1 MRQDNVI
8 ELKNPEPFV
17 DDPITEILRNGAK
30 KLLAEALEAEIR
42 GFLSQ
47 YADLKDDQGRMRV
60 TRNGY
65 LPKREIQTGIGP
77 VPVKTPRIRD
87 HQPED
92 ESDRI
97 RFSSSI
103 VPSYL
108 RKTKSM
114 EELIPW
120 LYLKGISTGD
130 FSEAL
135 AALVG
140 KDAPGLSAS
149 TISRLKTIWQDDLE
163 QWQQRDLSNKRYVYI
178 WADGI
183 YCNVRMEERQCLLV
197 IIGAT
202 KEGKKEL
209 LALESGFRESEL
221 SWAELLLN
229 LKRRGLKEGPELA
242 VGDGSLGFWKA
253 LTKVYD
259 NTRWQRCWVH
269 KTANVLNK
277 LPKSIQAKAKEKL
290 RMIWMAP
297 EKDEAEKHF
306 DDFIKIYEAKY
317 PKATKCLKK
326 DRDALLTFYDFP
338 AEHWRHI
345 RTTNPI
351 ESTFSTVRLR
361 TAKVRSCFSS
371 TTVVTMAFK
380 LCQSAQKRWQ
390 RLHRSERLA
399 SVIEGVEFVNGIG
412 IEEKRNA
419 A

>member
-1 MRQDNVI
+1 MSKDNLI

-30 KLLAEALEAEIR
+30 KLLAEALEAEIA

-65 LPKREIQTGIGP
+65 LPEREIQTGIGP
-77 VPVKTPRIRD
+77 VPAKAPRIRD
-87 HQPED
+87 HRPGD

-103 VPSYL
+103 LPPYL

-140 KDAPGLSAS
+140 KDAPGLSAP
-149 TISRLKTIWQDDLE
+149 TISRLKTIWQDDLK
-163 QWQQRDLSNKRYVYI
+163 QWQKRDLSNKRYVYI

-209 LALESGFRESEL
+209 LAIESGFRESEL

-253 LTKVYD
+253 LAKVYD

-290 RMIWMAP
+290 HMIWMAP

-306 DDFIKIYEAKY
+306 DDFIKIYESKY
-317 PKATKCLKK
+317 PKATECLKK

-390 RLHRSERLA
+390 RLHHSEKLA
-399 SVIEGVEFVNGIG
+399 EVIKGVKFVDG
-412 IEEKRNA
+412 IEKNRNA